1 MPLQQSAPELFGN
14 ARLSTGI
21 PAIFAPTSLGTPLQA
36 PPWEI
41 KGNCFDE
48 LRLEAKLDNFTAIAD
63 QPIRYKGDGSA
74 PGQFGAN
81 ASTPAACAAFSR
93 SASRVAR
100 GRPVRRASSR

>member
-1 MPLQQSAPELFGN
+1 M
-14 ARLSTGI
+14 
-21 PAIFAPTSLGTPLQA
+21 
-36 PPWEI
+36 EI
-41 KGNCFDE
+41 KVNFLDK
-48 LRLEAKLDNFTAIAD
+48 LRLEAKFDDFTVVAD

>member
-1 MPLQQSAPELFGN
+1 M
-14 ARLSTGI
+14 
-21 PAIFAPTSLGTPLQA
+21 
-36 PPWEI
+36 EI
-41 KGNCFDE
+41 KVNFLDKLRQEARFD
-48 LRLEAKLDNFTAIAD
+48 DFTVIAD